1 MNNQVLKSDEDKN
14 LLCKGVIMAE
24 IFHDDETARFFQLV
38 HLFQRSALLQMG
50 QLPDTEG
57 NVHYNMAEAKEAIDL
72 LRMLQNKTKG
82 NLQDIETSLLNGV
95 VSELQL
101 QFMKAPSIHRKR
113 QQEQNQSDAIRD
125 TFANP
130 QKGPVEDLSG
140 SQEEEE

>member
-1 MNNQVLKSDEDKN
+1 
-14 LLCKGVIMAE
+14 MAE

-50 QLPDTEG
+50 QLTDSEG
-57 NVHYNMAEAKEAIDL
+57 KNHYNLAEAKEAIDL

-101 QFMKAPSIHRKR
+101 QFMQAPANQRKK
-113 QQEQNQSDAIRD
+113 QEEKNQSDAMRD

-130 QKGPVEDLSG
+130 QQGPVEDLSG
-140 SQEEEE
+140 LQEQEE

>member
-1 MNNQVLKSDEDKN
+1 
-14 LLCKGVIMAE
+14 MAE

-38 HLFQRSALLQMG
+38 HLFQRSALLHMG

-57 NVHYNMAEAKEAIDL
+57 NIHYNMSEAKEAIDL

-82 NLQDIETSLLNGV
+82 NLQDVETSLLNGV

-101 QFMKAPSIHRKR
+101 QFMKAPANHRKR
-113 QQEQNQSDAIRD
+113 QEEQNQSEAIRD

-130 QKGPVEDLSG
+130 QQGPVEDLTG